1 MECCRPPA
9 VAVLVVEINPTRGR
23 LEEPAWR
30 SGECDPVPP
39 TDAHPDGD
47 PAAEISLRDRPIDLV
62 DIARA
67 LGESSNIERLGGAA
81 IRAWRDDL
89 TLIQESLSYARTIL
103 AADVAILSDPGSQKP
118 PPGRNVVDTLPNSL
132 SSSPSASEDRWS
144 PEDLEDL
151 EDLDLAI
158 DEDLFA
164 RTDQLLAAHRALA
177 RVDRSSAAATAVALD
192 QVEEQLAILTERHAT
207 VEARLQQIRLVILRR
222 YRQEAAPARDQ
233 PA

>member
-1 MECCRPPA
+1 M
-9 VAVLVVEINPTRGR
+9 
-23 LEEPAWR
+23 
-30 SGECDPVPP
+30 PP
-39 TDAHPDGD
+39 TDAHAESDA
-47 PAAEISLRDRPIDLV
+47 AAELWLRDRPINLI
-62 DIARA
+62 DIARV
-67 LGESSNIERLGGAA
+67 LGESANIERLDGAA

-89 TLIQESLSYARTIL
+89 TLIRDSLSYARAIL
-103 AADVAILSDPGSQKP
+103 AADVAILSESGSQRRP
-118 PPGRNVVDTLPNSL
+118 AGRDVVDTVPSGLP
-132 SSSPSASEDRWS
+132 SSPGQDQWSAEDL
-144 PEDLEDL
+144 EGLEDL

-177 RVDRSSAAATAVALD
+177 RVDRSSGAATAGALA

-233 PA
+233 SA

>member
-1 MECCRPPA
+1 M
-9 VAVLVVEINPTRGR
+9 
-23 LEEPAWR
+23 
-30 SGECDPVPP
+30 PP
-39 TDAHPDGD
+39 TDAHADSD
-47 PAAEISLRDRPIDLV
+47 DAAELWRRDRPINLI
-62 DIARA
+62 DIARV
-67 LGESSNIERLGGAA
+67 LGESANVERLGAA
-81 IRAWRDDL
+81 AVRAWRDDL
-89 TLIQESLSYARTIL
+89 TLIRNSLSYARAIL

-132 SSSPSASEDRWS
+132 SSSPSEDQWS
-144 PEDLEDL
+144 AGDLEDL

-177 RVDRSSAAATAVALD
+177 RVDRSSAAATAVALA

-222 YRQEAAPARDQ
+222 YRQEAASARDQ

>member
-1 MECCRPPA
+1 
-9 VAVLVVEINPTRGR
+9 VVEIRRIKGR
-23 LEEPAWR
+23 LETAR
-30 SGECDPVPP
+30 RRGECDPVPP
-39 TDAHPDGD
+39 TDAHADSD
-47 PAAEISLRDRPIDLV
+47 DAAELWRRDRPINLI
-62 DIARA
+62 DIARV
-67 LGESSNIERLGGAA
+67 LGESAHVERLSGAA

-89 TLIQESLSYARTIL
+89 TLIRDSLSYARAIL
-103 AADVAILSDPGSQKP
+103 AADVDILSDPGSQKP
-118 PPGRNVVDTLPNSL
+118 PASRDVVDTLPDGL
-132 SSSPSASEDRWS
+132 SSSPSADQWS
-144 PEDLEDL
+144 PEDLGDL

-158 DEDLFA
+158 DEGLFA

-222 YRQEAAPARDQ
+222 YRNEAASARDQ

>member
-1 MECCRPPA
+1 
-9 VAVLVVEINPTRGR
+9 
-23 LEEPAWR
+23 
-30 SGECDPVPP
+30 VPS
-39 TDAHPDGD
+39 TDAHADGD
-47 PAAEISLRDRPIDLV
+47 DGAELWLRDRPINLI

-67 LGESSNIERLGGAA
+67 LGESANVERLGGAA

-89 TLIQESLSYARTIL
+89 TLIRDSLSYARAIL
-103 AADVAILSDPGSQKP
+103 AADVAILSDSASQKP
-118 PPGRNVVDTLPNSL
+118 PVGREVVDTLPNRL
-132 SSSPSASEDRWS
+132 SSSPSEDQWS
-144 PEDLEDL
+144 PGDLEDL

-177 RVDRSSAAATAVALD
+177 RVDRSSAAATAVALA

-222 YRQEAAPARDQ
+222 YRQEAASARDQ

>member
-1 MECCRPPA
+1 M
-9 VAVLVVEINPTRGR
+9 
-23 LEEPAWR
+23 
-30 SGECDPVPP
+30 PP
-39 TDAHPDGD
+39 TDAHAESDA
-47 PAAEISLRDRPIDLV
+47 AAELWLRDRPINLI
-62 DIARA
+62 DIARV
-67 LGESSNIERLGGAA
+67 LGESANIERLDGAA

-89 TLIQESLSYARTIL
+89 TLIRDSLSYARAIL
-103 AADVAILSDPGSQKP
+103 AADVAILSESGSQRP
-118 PPGRNVVDTLPNSL
+118 PAGRDVVDTVPSGL
-132 SSSPSASEDRWS
+132 SSSPGQDQWSAEDL
-144 PEDLEDL
+144 EGLEDL

-177 RVDRSSAAATAVALD
+177 RVDRSSAAATAGALA

-233 PA
+233 SA

>member
-1 MECCRPPA
+1 M
-9 VAVLVVEINPTRGR
+9 
-23 LEEPAWR
+23 
-30 SGECDPVPP
+30 PP
-39 TDAHPDGD
+39 TDAHADSDDDAG
-47 PAAEISLRDRPIDLV
+47 LWRRDCPINLI
-62 DIARA
+62 DIARV
-67 LGESSNIERLGGAA
+67 LGESANVERLGGAA

-89 TLIQESLSYARTIL
+89 TLIRDALSYARAIL

-118 PPGRNVVDTLPNSL
+118 PAGRNVVDALPQSL
-132 SSSPSASEDRWS
+132 SSSPGEDQWS
-144 PEDLEDL
+144 PGDPEALEDL

-177 RVDRSSAAATAVALD
+177 RVDRSSAAATAVALA

-222 YRQEAAPARDQ
+222 YRDEAASARDQ